1 MFAAT
6 KLRTED
12 VVVQGVPWPMV
23 PGKMMTRAEFGSE
36 LRRRRIRQG
45 LTLGEFA
52 TLVHYSRS
60 HLSKIENGHKVPSA
74 QLSRKCDAVLSAG
87 GELHALAPASA
98 RPDRDTVPDLV
109 DHESPHPQWNLRL
122 RSDGSGVF
130 EIGDVGTPSVTELPR
145 PAAPSADTLPSLAAL
160 FEETKRLGR
169 TSSPS
174 LVLPMAITQAHV
186 AVSAAGQSAGRDQRQ
201 LLRHA
206 ARIAEFAGW
215 MAQECGDDRG
225 SLWWTDRAV
234 TLAAAAGDAE
244 MTSYALVRRAVV
256 SLYRGDSSATTG
268 LTEKVLADDTIHPRI
283 RWLAALGAAQG
294 YAIGLDHA
302 GAMRALDT
310 AAGMYDQAH
319 RLEGEAYLG
328 PSALH
333 GRSLLIEAWCQYDLG
348 NLAAAAALFERAM
361 SRPLPSDRDHARFG
375 TRRALVHA
383 ALGEPDRASELVGPL
398 LEVVRSVDSATI
410 RADLRDFA
418 RTITR
423 FRGHRGSHD
432 IQPALMAA
440 LTKR

>member
-1 MFAAT
+1 
-6 KLRTED
+6 
-12 VVVQGVPWPMV
+12 
-23 PGKMMTRAEFGSE
+23 MTRAEFGGE
-36 LRRRRIRQG
+36 LRRRRLRQG
-45 LTLGEFA
+45 LTLGQLA
-52 TLVHYSRS
+52 ALVHYSRS
-60 HLSKIENGHKVPSA
+60 HLSKIENGHKTPSV

-87 GELHALAPASA
+87 GELHALAAEFSRPERDSGPGLLA
-98 RPDRDTVPDLV
+98 RENVYL
-109 DHESPHPQWNLRL
+109 QWNLHL
-122 RSDGSGVF
+122 RSDGSGAF
-130 EIGDVGTPSVTELPR
+130 EVGEVGTPTVTELPR
-145 PAAPSADTLPSLAAL
+145 SAAPSADTLPGLAAL

-186 AVSAAGQSAGRDQRQ
+186 AISAAGQSAGRDQRH

-206 ARIAEFAGW
+206 ARTAEFAGW
-215 MAQECGDDRG
+215 MAQEGGDDRG
-225 SLWWTDRAV
+225 SLWWTDHAV
-234 TLAAAAGDAE
+234 ALSSAAGDDD

-268 LTEKVLADDTIHPRI
+268 PTEKVLNDGTIHPRI

-294 YAIGLDHA
+294 YAIGLDHT
-302 GAMRALDT
+302 GAMRALET
-310 AAGMYDQAH
+310 AAGLYEQAY
-319 RLEGEAYLG
+319 RLEGGAHLG

-333 GRSLLIEAWCQYDLG
+333 GRPLLIEAWCQYDLG

-361 SRPLPSDRDHARFG
+361 SRPLPSNRDHARFG

-383 ALGEPDRASELVGPL
+383 ALGDPDRASELIGPL
-398 LEVVRSVDSATI
+398 LDVVCSVDSATI
-410 RADLRDFA
+410 RTDLRDFA

-432 IQPALMAA
+432 IQSALMAA

>member
-1 MFAAT
+1 
-6 KLRTED
+6 
-12 VVVQGVPWPMV
+12 
-23 PGKMMTRAEFGSE
+23 MTRAEFGGE

-45 LTLGEFA
+45 LTLGQLA

-60 HLSKIENGHKVPSA
+60 HLSKIENGHKTPSV

-87 GELHALAPASA
+87 GELHALVSVSSGADYDAGSG
-98 RPDRDTVPDLV
+98 LV
-109 DHESPHPQWNLRL
+109 AGEDPFPNWNLRL
-122 RSDGSGVF
+122 RSDGSGAF
-130 EIGDVGTPSVTELPR
+130 EIGETGTPTVTELPQS
-145 PAAPSADTLPSLAAL
+145 AAPSADTLPGLAAL

-174 LVLPMAITQAHV
+174 MVLPVAITQAHV
-186 AVSAAGQSAGRDQRQ
+186 AISAAGLSAGRDRRDM
-201 LLRHA
+201 LRHA
-206 ARIAEFAGW
+206 ARTAEFAGW
-215 MAQECGDDRG
+215 MAQEGGDDRG

-234 TLAAAAGDAE
+234 KLASAAGDEE
-244 MTSYALVRRAVV
+244 MASYTLVRRAVV

-268 LTEKVLADDTIHPRI
+268 FTETVLTDDTIHPRI

-310 AAGMYDQAH
+310 AASLYEQA
-319 RLEGEAYLG
+319 RGLEGEAHLG

-333 GRSLLIEAWCQYDLG
+333 GRPLLIEAWCQYDLG

-361 SRPLPSDRDHARFG
+361 SLPLPSDRDRARFG

-383 ALGEPDRASELVGPL
+383 ALGDPDRASELVGPL
-398 LEVVRSVDSATI
+398 LDIVCSVDSATI

-423 FRGHRGSHD
+423 FRGHRGAHE